1 MNANRQPGVADKK
14 TIFYVP
20 GWCEN
25 GFDLFISGIESFV
38 GSIGQMAGEL
48 GVPNLSRSAPSS
60 RCWCVGQLSAGW
72 MKSIS
77 GTSVLGSVFDLRGDG
92 PVCWG
97 SLNLAWERIFRQRVL
112 QRGVSLLTENRDD
125 EGSASTAGWP
135 PDRPGWIDIFH
146 LLVVSLYRLK
156 EKKIPA
162 GRVALGDWLGWDR
175 VSTNVGIFAI

>member
-1 MNANRQPGVADKK
+1 MVFSCNMKLRRKIHIK
-14 TIFYVP
+14 TF
-20 GWCEN
+20 WCEN

-60 RCWCVGQLSAGW
+60 RRWCVGQLSAGW

-135 PDRPGWIDIFH
+135 PDRPGNVNAFCG
-146 LLVVSLYRLK
+146 LVANFNSLK
-156 EKKIPA
+156 TKKNSC
-162 GRVALGDWLGWDR
+162 WK
-175 VSTNVGIFAI
+175 VGIRWLIRAL